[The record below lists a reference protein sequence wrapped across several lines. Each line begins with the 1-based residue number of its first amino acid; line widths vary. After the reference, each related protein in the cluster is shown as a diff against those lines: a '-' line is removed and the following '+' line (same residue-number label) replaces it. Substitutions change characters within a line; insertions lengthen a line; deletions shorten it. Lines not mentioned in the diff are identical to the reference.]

1 MYINITFFYAQ
12 RNTFQG
18 ILVTDFVKSYA
29 VFIYKCDDGFVT
41 GDGLYVNHMASLN
54 RSATTVACLNEPVT
68 PWVNLVYKIS
78 SSGKHN

>member
-1 MYINITFFYAQ
+1 M
-12 RNTFQG
+12 
-18 ILVTDFVKSYA
+18 KSYA
-29 VFIYKCDDGFVT
+29 VFIYKCGHLRFSDDATIGFVT
-41 GDGLYVNHMASLN
+41 GNGLYVNHMASLN